1 MQKLILKLYNDDAGA
16 LIASEWVFVATIL
29 TLGAITGLVAVR
41 QAVIAEL
48 HDLANSMLALNC
60 SYSYSGQ
67 ANCCAST
74 AGAQFIDPPEPIVV
88 GSVAAT
94 PMSVAVHACD

>member
-1 MQKLILKLYNDDAGA
+1 MSNCILKLWNDDAGA
-16 LIASEWVFVATIL
+16 LIAAEWVFTATIL

-48 HDLANSMLALNC
+48 HDCANAFLALNC

-67 ANCCAST
+67 SNCCAST
-74 AGAQFIDPPEPIVV
+74 AGSQFIDPPEPLVV
-88 GSVAAT
+88 GSVAAI
-94 PMSVAVHACD
+94 PMHSQVHPCD